1 MPGVMPNAVSRM
13 ASRGLI
19 AGIVTFLLAAIAL
32 YVFARQSGGEAEPV
46 SIFGWALF
54 GAGAAGAWACFS
66 QRRIERQVN
75 EAIDAL
81 DRVSRG
87 DFSPPLADDAGTDE
101 WNRLRKQVNVTSVR
115 LRSMIEQLGSLA
127 EFVSHELGSAVGR
140 VQARIEK
147 IADASDLASAQ
158 DLARIAMTETARVRG
173 SVQALLELNSISAG
187 TMHRFVR
194 LDLNRIARDVAEMFA
209 TTAEDRGLELLSR
222 LASAEILGDKNLI
235 VQLLAN
241 LVDNALKYTPSG
253 GSIEIEIR
261 TAGSEVILSVSDT
274 GPGIP
279 KAMRDRML
287 EPAQRLERDQ
297 DKPGYG
303 YGLAVVDAIARRHGG
318 AMKLLDVEKGLR
330 VEIAIP
336 RFISATQ
343 APLPNSSRDL
353 NR

>member
-1 MPGVMPNAVSRM
+1 MPDNTSRV
-13 ASRGLI
+13 ASKGFLTGGAAFVI
-19 AGIVTFLLAAIAL
+19 ALLVLAA
-32 YVFARQSGGEAEPV
+32 FSRQVQASASAWP

-54 GAGAAGAWACFS
+54 IAAAVGAWAAHI
-66 QRRIERQVN
+66 QRQAERQVN

-87 DFSPPLADDAGTDE
+87 DFSQPLASDAGTDE
-101 WNRLRKQVNVTSVR
+101 WPRLRKQVNVTGVR

-127 EFVSHELGSAVGR
+127 EFVSHELGAAVGR

-147 IADASDLASAQ
+147 IADAKDLAAAHDSA
-158 DLARIAMTETARVRG
+158 RVAMTETARVRG

-194 LDLNRIARDVAEMFA
+194 LELSGIARDVVEMFA
-209 TTAEDRGLELLSR
+209 PTAEDRGLSLTTRLSP
-222 LASAEILGDKNLI
+222 SEVLGDRNLI

-241 LVDNALKYTPSG
+241 LVDNALKYTPG
-253 GSIEIEIR
+253 GGAITIELH
-261 TAGSEVILSVSDT
+261 TAGAEVTLSVSDT

-279 KAMRDRML
+279 KAMRERML

-318 AMKLLDVEKGLR
+318 MMKLPDVAQGLK
-330 VEIAIP
+330 VEIAMP
-336 RFISATQ
+336 RFVSATQ
-343 APLPNSSRDL
+343 APPSISREL
-353 NR
+353 SR